1 MKVVDVTYEHLKKE
15 RSNSPEDSFVRSTV
29 TYVQDGNKKRFHV
42 LYPAIFGEKALARGI
57 WDYDLPLQ
65 EAVALNLLSFYPGR
79 KRLYINSEEEF
90 FHQLDKSNLSNLY
103 ASLAKIKRNKSTNT
117 LNNEN
122 EKMSRD

>member
-42 LYPAIFGEKALARGI
+42 LYPAIFGETAKAKGI
-57 WDYDLPLQ
+57 WGYDLPLQ
-65 EAVALNLLSFYPGR
+65 EAVALNFLSFYPGR
-79 KRLYINSEEEF
+79 KRLYINTEEEF
-90 FHQLDKSNLSNLY
+90 FRLLNKSDLAQLY
-103 ASLAKIKRNKSTNT
+103 ASLAEIKKNKSKTFN
-117 LNNEN
+117 N